1 MSELSHFR
9 PTSTIRR
16 AGIRKEARPHTA
28 TRHEKNTAVLTAGE
42 RPYMS
47 LYFFTA
53 NADAPR
59 MGQQRLA
66 IDPIALAIPQGCA
79 YTTICNSAERLIR
92 LNHLGFV

>member
-47 LYFFTA
+47 
-53 NADAPR
+53 
-59 MGQQRLA
+59 
-66 IDPIALAIPQGCA
+66 
-79 YTTICNSAERLIR
+79 
-92 LNHLGFV
+92 